1 MWMDLE
7 NIMLS
12 EMLYGITYM
21 WDLKNNPNESIYKTE
36 TDSQTW
42 KINLWLPKGKGGW
55 GGINE
60 ELGINIYTPLYT
72 K

>member
-42 KINLWLPKGKGGW
+42 KINLWLPKGRGKGGEAQIRSM
-55 GGINE
+55 GVTDTNY
-60 ELGINIYTPLYT
+60 YT
-72 K
+72 